1 MIEDILNFN
10 VKEEIVYTFQRFPE
24 EYHRELDYYSE
35 INYVDRENGFTFH
48 KDLNKLDTG
57 YVFLYVTGLEN
68 MYRDDLELQPE
79 HEYAIVLD
87 TTDDEDPIVLDL
99 AIQHHFI
106 SQRLDIL
113 SVYVLYYIDAIQA
126 LLRAARMPKM
136 RSEIG
141 QNGVAGL

>member
-1 MIEDILNFN
+1 MIENILNFN

-79 HEYAIVLD
+79 
-87 TTDDEDPIVLDL
+87 
-99 AIQHHFI
+99 
-106 SQRLDIL
+106 RGG
-113 SVYVLYYIDAIQA
+113 
-126 LLRAARMPKM
+126 R
-136 RSEIG
+136 
-141 QNGVAGL
+141 